1 MIEEV
6 VMETGKSR
14 HNLLDMS
21 RITAWVLSFE
31 FSLPSSSFSVTLF
44 IILKQITMTMSF
56 LFVRLNRAS
65 LSLSLSLSLF
75 SLLWKHMWEDTH
87 LSLTKLALAKQS
99 NPELMRTIKMPGVLM
114 AMGYWLMS
122 QKISVPGS
130 LPNPST
136 LGLMEFS
143 IIFANE
149 IVTCMQSFQDII
161 SVENN
166 PSDRGTYIDSQFI
179 SAVLSVPNRIIP
191 CW

>member
-65 LSLSLSLSLF
+65 LSLSFSLSFLSFMKTHVRRHAPF
-75 SLLWKHMWEDTH
+75 SYEIGISK
-87 LSLTKLALAKQS
+87 AKQS
-99 NPELMRTIKMPGVLM
+99 GVDANNQDAWSFDGHGILIDV
-114 AMGYWLMS
+114 AEDICS
-122 QKISVPGS
+122 R
-130 LPNPST
+130 
-136 LGLMEFS
+136 EF
-143 IIFANE
+143 A
-149 IVTCMQSFQDII
+149 QSFYA
-161 SVENN
+161 
-166 PSDRGTYIDSQFI
+166 G
-179 SAVLSVPNRIIP
+179 PNGI
-191 CW
+191 